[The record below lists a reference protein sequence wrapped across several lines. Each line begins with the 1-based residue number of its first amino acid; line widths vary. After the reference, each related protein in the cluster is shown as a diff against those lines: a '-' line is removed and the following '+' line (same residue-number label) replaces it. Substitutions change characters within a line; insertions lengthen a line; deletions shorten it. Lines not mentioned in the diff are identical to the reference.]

1 MSHMK
6 IKSALMLV
14 VLGCSAAVFASGFGL
29 YEASA
34 QSYALG
40 GAVVGKAVDASANF
54 FNPATLTD
62 LTNITVTVGCMTE
75 HPRARIKVDGNSSE
89 TMNPGIFTL
98 PSLQTAV
105 PLPWDFAFG
114 LGIMPE
120 YGLGSAYDDGWT
132 MDWNSTETTVMS
144 FTVNPNLAWKWGD
157 FSIGAGLRFL
167 FFDFEQYQRPWAG
180 ANGLHLGRM
189 HSRLKGDNGM
199 SDFGW
204 QVGLKYDVTEDFAVG
219 VIYKSSTLVHVDGK
233 SGVKPEDAANPY
245 AAAGAKLV
253 NGPAETELELPQ
265 SVTAGFNWDITDT
278 VRLGGVVSW
287 TQWSSVGT
295 LDFNLNGYHKPIK
308 LDWDDTWR
316 AGLASS
322 WDFADDWTA
331 MLSYVYENDC
341 CGDQESTMLPAADR
355 HMVSAGLCWRPY
367 DWMELAFTYGIIIM
381 DGKDTQCRDT
391 VDDRLYR
398 YRAYQGISHAVGL
411 SVTFRF

>member
-62 LTNITVTVGCMTE
+62 LTNVTVTVGCMTE

-180 ANGLHLGRM
+180 ANGLHLGSM

-219 VIYKSSTLVHVDGK
+219 VVYKSSTLVHVDGK

-265 SVTAGFNWDITDT
+265 SVAAGFNWDITDT